1 MDRRIHH
8 ATTLMKAEFKRP
20 LTIHELARAV
30 NLSPSHFRRLF
41 KAETGQTPARYLKEC
56 RMAKARE
63 LTETTFFSVREIINH
78 VGMGDDS
85 HFVRDFERLY
95 GLSPT
100 RLRALLTRRGPRERP
115 STPPAGE

>member
-1 MDRRIHH
+1 MAHMDRRIQQV
-8 ATTLMKAEFKRP
+8 TTLIHEEFTRP
-20 LTIHELARAV
+20 LILQELARSV

-41 KAETGQTPARYLKEC
+41 RAETGQTPARYLKEC
-56 RMAKARE
+56 RMEKAKE
-63 LTETTFFSVREIINH
+63 LAEQTHFSVKEIIHH

-100 RLRALLTRRGPRERP
+100 RLRADVALKGHAGP
-115 STPPAGE
+115 G

>member
-1 MDRRIHH
+1 MDRRIEQV
-8 ATTLMKAEFKRP
+8 TTLIREEFQRQ
-20 LTIHELARAV
+20 LTLQELARTV

-41 KAETGQTPARYLKEC
+41 KAETGQTPARFLKEC
-56 RMAKARE
+56 RMAKAKE
-63 LTETTFFSVREIINH
+63 LAETTHFSVKEIIHH

-100 RLRALLTRRGPRERP
+100 RLRARFALKGQQRVG
-115 STPPAGE
+115 